1 MATEIERKFLVTSNL
16 WKDSVER
23 QQEFRQGYLANNE
36 SCSVRIRISGEEAR
50 LNIKSST
57 LGLSRSEYDY
67 LIPTVEGDELL
78 QQLCGKPLIEKTR
91 HYVPHD
97 HHIWEVDVFKGDNAG
112 LVVAEIELNA
122 KNEKFEIPAWA
133 GREVTDDVRYYTVS
147 LQQRPFNSW

>member
-1 MATEIERKFLVTSNL
+1 MATEIERKFLVTSNS

-23 QQEFRQGYLANNE
+23 QDEFRQGYLANNE
-36 SCSVRIRISGEEAR
+36 SCSVRIRISGDEAR

-91 HYVPHD
+91 HYVPND
-97 HHIWEVDVFKGDNAG
+97 QHIWEIDVFKGDNAG

-122 KNEKFEIPAWA
+122 KNEKFEVPAWA
-133 GREVTDDVRYYTVS
+133 GQEVTDDARYYTVS
-147 LQQRPFNSW
+147 LQQKPFNSW

>member
-1 MATEIERKFLVTSNL
+1 MATEIERKFLVTSNT
-16 WKDSVER
+16 WKDSVKR
-23 QQEFRQGYLANNE
+23 QEEFRQGYLANNE
-36 SCSVRIRISGEEAR
+36 SCSVRIRISGDEAR

-91 HYVPHD
+91 HYVPND
-97 HHIWEVDVFKGDNAG
+97 QHIWEVDVFKGDNAG
-112 LVVAEIELNA
+112 LVVAEIELDA

-133 GREVTDDVRYYTVS
+133 GQEVTDDARYYTVS
-147 LQQRPFNSW
+147 LQQKPFNSW